1 VIRRLLQ
8 AIQSARVP
16 SPVHR
21 DLDLARCPSTQH
33 APATSDDQNRRL
45 DLYLTIVMSVAALAT
60 SWGGYQASVWS
71 GDQASHGGAAT
82 ALRTTS
88 MRASTRAGQERI
100 VDVQL
105 FTSWL
110 GAYATGNRRL
120 ATFYEERFRPEFV
133 PAFRVWV
140 ASRPLRSP
148 DAVPTP
154 FTLPQYRIASDA
166 EAQRLASEA
175 DQESAASQFANTV
188 SDGYVLDAVILAM
201 VMFFATAAQRV
212 LSARLRLVCFII
224 ALAMCAFGVY
234 RLCISPL
241 A

>member
-1 VIRRLLQ
+1 M
-8 AIQSARVP
+8 
-16 SPVHR
+16 
-21 DLDLARCPSTQH
+21 
-33 APATSDDQNRRL
+33 SDDQNRRL

-60 SWGGYQASVWS
+60 SWAGYQASVWS

-82 ALRTTS
+82 ALRTAST
-88 MRASTRAGQERI
+88 RVSTRAGQERI

-110 GAYATGNRRL
+110 GAYASGNRRL

-148 DAVPTP
+148 GAAPTP
-154 FTLPQYRIASDA
+154 FTLPQYKVASDS
-166 EAQRLASEA
+166 EAQRLAREA
-175 DQESAASQFANTV
+175 DHESGASEFANSV
-188 SDGYVLDAVILAM
+188 SDGYVLDAVILAT
-201 VMFFATAAQRV
+201 VMFFATAAQRG
-212 LSARLRLVCFII
+212 LSTHLRLVCFII

-234 RLCISPL
+234 RLFTSPL

>member
-1 VIRRLLQ
+1 M
-8 AIQSARVP
+8 P

-21 DLDLARCPSTQH
+21 HLELAALDSNGRSTA
-33 APATSDDQNRRL
+33 APNDQNRRL
-45 DLYLTIVMSVAALAT
+45 DLYLTIVMSMAALAT
-60 SWGGYQASVWS
+60 SWAGYQASVWS
-71 GDQASHGGAAT
+71 GDQAAHGAAAT

-88 MRASTRAGQERI
+88 TRASTRAGQERI

-110 GAYATGNRRL
+110 GAYATGNTRL

-133 PAFRVWV
+133 PAFRTWV

-148 DAVPTP
+148 GAARTP
-154 FTLPQYRIASDA
+154 FILPEYRVASDA
-166 EAQRLASEA
+166 EAQQFSRAA
-175 DQESAASQFANTV
+175 DHESDASQYANNV
-188 SDGYVLDAVILAM
+188 SDGYVLDAVILAT
-201 VMFFATAAQRV
+201 VMFFATAAQRGF
-212 LSARLRLVCFII
+212 STHLRLVSFVI

-234 RLCISPL
+234 RLLTSPV